1 MEKIFKL
8 GKKSEESGY
17 YFFFLFGEWRLFCEG
32 RIILGRKMNFKL
44 ILKKILII

>member
-17 YFFFLFGEWRLFCEG
+17 YFFFYLVNEDYFVKEE
-32 RIILGRKMNFKL
+32 
-44 ILKKILII
+44 

>member
-17 YFFFLFGEWRLFCEG
+17 YFFFLFGEWRFYFVKG
-32 RIILGRKMNFKL
+32 RIIF
-44 ILKKILII
+44 